1 MRTKNL
7 PTLVA
12 KTATNSRLILSN
24 IVIISLFAVLTLSVI
39 LPAMA
44 RADCKGTLSPAEFSL
59 YKNRSATFIS
69 KMDAGTMQKYKI
81 EWFVGGKNIGSVI
94 KKAGE
99 SFILKES
106 TLTSQSFSITGFYQN
121 GDEWLLSRNKIFPNS
136 EGGMQVRFDDGADGA
151 CDNSFVT
158 SPDLTATIKIN

>member
-12 KTATNSRLILSN
+12 KTVTNSRLTLDN

-44 RADCKGTLSPAEFSL
+44 RTDCKGTLGPAEFSL
-59 YKNRSATFIS
+59 YKNRSATFTS

-81 EWFVGGKNIGSVI
+81 EWFIGGKSMGSVI

-99 SFILKES
+99 SFVLKEA

-121 GDEWLLSRNKIFPNS
+121 GDEWPLSRHKIFPNS
-136 EGGMQVRFDDGADGA
+136 EGGMQVRFDDGA

-158 SPDLTATIKIN
+158 SPDLTVSIKIN